1 MRDAQLSANQLT
13 YGYRGIA
20 LNHPFDLKLAP
31 GQIWAMLGCNGAGKS
46 TLLKT
51 LLGLL
56 PPLSGDVLVGTQSL
70 HQLTPAQRAAQLSYV
85 PQSQTIGFGLSC
97 IDMVL
102 MASNARRTMFAA
114 PSKEEQEHARHC
126 LVVTGLA
133 DQADLPFDELSGGQ
147 RQLALIA
154 RALHQKAQ
162 FLLVDEPCSHLDFGN
177 QQRVLEML
185 TKLAHEGH
193 GILMTTHDP
202 QHAQQTAQQVLLLKP
217 SGEVTQGEPQAQL
230 QPEQLS
236 ELYGLDAETIRRI
249 SRLRA

>member
-85 PQSQTIGFGLSC
+85 PQSQSIGFGLSC

-154 RALHQKAQ
+154 RALHQRPNSCWSTNPA
-162 FLLVDEPCSHLDFGN
+162 
-177 QQRVLEML
+177 L
-185 TKLAHEGH
+185 TLILA
-193 GILMTTHDP
+193 TN
-202 QHAQQTAQQVLLLKP
+202 
-217 SGEVTQGEPQAQL
+217 SG
-230 QPEQLS
+230 S
-236 ELYGLDAETIRRI
+236 
-249 SRLRA
+249 SRC